1 MVRKIKSYNFKF
13 DYNMFQNDV
22 IAFLQAYSLKETDLD
37 NLAGVGT
44 GVTNAI
50 VNSKFVNH
58 KMDTWLGIAN
68 AMDIDVRTYFVLD
81 V

>member
-22 IAFLQAYSLKETDLD
+22 VAFLDAYKLKETDLD
-37 NLAGVGT
+37 TLADVGS
-44 GVTNAI
+44 GITNAI
-50 VNSKFVNH
+50 VHGRGRNH
-58 KMDTWLGIAN
+58 KMETWLGIAN

-81 V
+81 I

>member
-22 IAFLQAYSLKETDLD
+22 IAFLEAYKLKETDLD
-37 NLAGVGT
+37 TLAGVGT
-44 GVTNAI
+44 GITNAI
-50 VNSKFVNH
+50 VHKGNVNH
-58 KMDTWLGIAN
+58 KMETWLGIAN

>member
-1 MVRKIKSYNFKF
+1 MVRKIKSINFKF

-22 IAFLQAYSLKETDLD
+22 IAFLDAYKLQEKDLD
-37 NLAGVGT
+37 TLAGVGSGIT
-44 GVTNAI
+44 KAI
-50 VNSKFVNH
+50 VHGRNPNH
-58 KMDTWLGIAN
+58 KMETWLGIAN

>member
-22 IAFLQAYSLKETDLD
+22 QAFLDAHNFKRHELD
-37 NLAGVGT
+37 ELAGCGT
-44 GVTNAI
+44 GITSAI
-50 VNSKFVNH
+50 LNDKNHNH
-58 KMDTWLGIAN
+58 KIETVLKIAN
-68 AMDIDVRTYFVLD
+68 AMDVDVRTYFVLD

>member
-22 IAFLQAYSLKETDLD
+22 IAFVEAYQLKHTDVD
-37 NLAGVGT
+37 NLAGVGNGT
-44 GVTNAI
+44 T
-50 VNSKFVNH
+50 SKIIRGEYKNH
-58 KMDTWLGIAN
+58 KMETWLGIAN